1 MNLSNAA
8 FDLAA
13 LRSEQE
19 REAAIAVA
27 SLALSTTGAPVCVGC
42 ESEIRTERRQALP
55 SAIRCVNCQTLF
67 EKSKLRRRA

>member
-8 FDLAA
+8 FDLAE

-27 SLALSTTGAPVCVGC
+27 SLALNATGSLACVGC
-42 ESEIRTERRQALP
+42 ESEISTERRQALP
-55 SAIRCVNCQTLF
+55 SAIRCMNCQMLF
-67 EKSKLRRRA
+67 EKSKLRRGA